1 MPHLPVVFPRSSFAP
16 RPARFKGGA
25 TRRDPRASP
34 SPASASFR
42 NGAFRNGG
50 SGANGKKNREDGAA
64 ERTAPSPASH
74 RSPSSS
80 ASSPAARRGEAPL
93 GAGEAPFGAGEPK
106 TPSANPETVPLFD
119 TYDGAEYVLDGALLM
134 PPPHHPRDSPTTV
147 PSDGTR
153 TPKYRFDRGKGV
165 SRWPAFLSTS
175 WEFDEDLAMA
185 RGAMAPLL
193 AAPWRLMLLSDGSV
207 TRHLQLLTDAKVV
220 VDVLSHD
227 AVRLEDVARDPTVP
241 PDVAKILAA
250 DIPFPERSG
259 EDPDFSGTTGS
270 IDESNPIDE
279 SSSMEPKGTTTI
291 DSCTHLLHREVDLC
305 DGRDGTPLVYASSWW
320 TPEAAERFGILRPD
334 GAATERAVWMHLSE
348 RRTELFR
355 EVRRLYRGAS
365 PALEE
370 AWGEAG
376 PFWGRHYV
384 FWAGE
389 VPLCVIYEVFSP
401 RLGGFLGGCE
411 ADGEV
416 VAKGRRDERRSP
428 GRTKEE
434 AA

>member
-16 RPARFKGGA
+16 RPRTRIKGGA

-34 SPASASFR
+34 SPATSASFR

-50 SGANGKKNREDGAA
+50 SGANGRNREDGAA
-64 ERTAPSPASH
+64 ERTAPPPASH

-80 ASSPAARRGEAPL
+80 ASSPPARRGKAAF
-93 GAGEAPFGAGEPK
+93 GGGEAK
-106 TPSANPETVPLFD
+106 TPFANPETVPLFD
-119 TYDGAEYVLDGALLM
+119 TYDGAEDVLDGAPSM
-134 PPPHHPRDSPTTV
+134 PPPHRPRDSPTTRR
-147 PSDGTR
+147 DGTR
-153 TPKYRFDRGKGV
+153 TNTPKYTFDRGKGV

-193 AAPWRLMLLSDGSV
+193 AAPWRMMLLSDGSV
-207 TRHLQLLTDAKVV
+207 TRHLQLLTDAKVK

-227 AVRLEDVARDPTVP
+227 AVRLEDVARDTTVP
-241 PDVAKILAA
+241 ADVARILLGANEISHTHEELDPEALEPTAAA
-250 DIPFPERSG
+250 DCSTDSR
-259 EDPDFSGTTGS
+259 
-270 IDESNPIDE
+270 
-279 SSSMEPKGTTTI
+279 TTI
-291 DSCTHLLHREVDLC
+291 DSRTHLLHREVDLC

-320 TPEAAERFGILRPD
+320 TPHAAERFGILRPD

-370 AWGEAG
+370 AWGLRG

-384 FWAGE
+384 FWAGA
-389 VPLCVIYEVFSP
+389 VPLCVIFEVFSP

-416 VAKGRRDERRSP
+416 VAEKRRDERGSP
-428 GRTKEE
+428 ARTKEE